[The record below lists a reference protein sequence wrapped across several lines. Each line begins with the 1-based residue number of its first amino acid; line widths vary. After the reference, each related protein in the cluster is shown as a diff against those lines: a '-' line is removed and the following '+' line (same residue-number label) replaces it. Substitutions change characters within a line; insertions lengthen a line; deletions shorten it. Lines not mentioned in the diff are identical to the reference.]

1 MSAPRNV
8 HYVHSNPNPFDAL
21 HVNGYHL
28 HRGASRTPNRP
39 LTPLP
44 SIPSAA
50 TTDADLGQDEDPKVS
65 FFAALFRRNE
75 ARLEALYGS
84 NDEDLE
90 TPTDPAELEDQRP
103 DDALPPGVAPPKKAA
118 RDIDED
124 DYDDSE
130 GEDEEDS
137 TNASPLKAKS
147 TGHFPGSALSSA
159 PMVRNISSTSMQATN
174 KQAPPV
180 ALNKTSEDTRKKLE
194 QDKKE
199 TEDAA
204 KRSFHT
210 LFYSTESDRDAMS
223 DQKKLEESERQV
235 DVEMSG
241 QGNSGTPSSNPAA
254 GNAQQGTLSQTNLGA
269 SSLTLKH
276 LIARID
282 MKRDKVVA
290 SDLELRSL
298 MSEVR
303 KNRSKWASEDR
314 VGQEELYES
323 AEKVLNELK
332 AMTEH
337 STAFLTRVNK
347 REAPDY
353 YSVIKQPMDL
363 GTMTKKLKNVQY
375 KSKQDFVT
383 DLNLIWSNCLGYNQN
398 PEHFLR
404 RHALFMR
411 KETEKLV
418 PLIPAITIRDRAEVE
433 AEERRLHQAEV
444 DIDGGEESDDEP
456 IISSRGRTA
465 PGKKAKKGSTAPRK
479 APAGTSENAS
489 STEGKPCNQHLAP
502 NNLKNENLRAESE
515 AATERSHTDPI
526 TPPPGING
534 VHPNASSQLD
544 PDSMDVDGAE
554 SFINGAATEIQ
565 REVEYEDAGYKIWK
579 QVTKKDRARVTAE
592 RHRLFKGNEINED
605 EPALLRTKAGMR
617 SWLKKQKQ
625 AILEGAAGRRRAD
638 TAAKETEEAAPSGE
652 TLAEGIEGEE
662 ESVLPDYYDTMS
674 AIPDLPDRLR
684 WIEKTPGVVEDAS
697 DEYLRVLPQGLF
709 TSPESSL
716 VKKIGDNMRQLQA
729 TRKIC
734 SKIAVVKQMQIQSQ
748 MYHGQFQKV
757 DPAPL
762 VEQDVEAHVMN
773 DGGPVMSPEAIRAAL
788 KRSVGEIFFH
798 TGFEEVQPSALDAV
812 TSLASDFFTKIS
824 KTLADYAATP
834 KVPVPKAV
842 AGDSGRFDVVW
853 KARFTQEEMILHTL
867 HENGSDLEALESY
880 VKDDLDRSGT
890 KMVQMQDRMKA
901 HLADL
906 LRPALTDAGPDGS
919 NAFNDGSDQFVSG
932 DFADDFGEDFFGF
945 RELGLDKELGLASL
959 AVPLHLLQNRM
970 HSAHQSQNQSNM
982 SSNLPS
988 ALPPPAPL
996 TPITLDNIDNQ
1007 IGLVQQFF
1015 RDKLIANNNKPLVED
1030 DDLPQKQRFPKPRLP
1045 PTGKISSPRKRPV
1058 REPGPGKGHPRKKMK
1073 LSNGDATVTANA
1085 NVTATENNNVT
1096 KSPVG
1101 KLKLDPPNHASSSA
1115 TTTTMNMNGGGDD
1128 GADVDGVGKENAQKI
1143 LSKEKEK
1150 EKEKGKEKAKEK
1162 EKEKER
1168 EGTVNGGMISPESLE
1183 AT

>member
-1 MSAPRNV
+1 MSAPRNAHHV
-8 HYVHSNPNPFDAL
+8 HPNPNSFDAL
-21 HVNGYHL
+21 HVNGSHL
-28 HRGASRTPNRP
+28 PRGASRTPNRL

-50 TTDADLGQDEDPKVS
+50 TTDADLAQDEDPKV
-65 FFAALFRRNE
+65 FVFAELFRRSE
-75 ARLEALYGS
+75 ARLEALFDSKNVGDVPES
-84 NDEDLE
+84 A
-90 TPTDPAELEDQRP
+90 TDVAILEDEQQ
-103 DDALPPGVAPPKKAA
+103 DGSLEDAPHIVAPPAKKAA
-118 RDIDED
+118 RTIDED

-130 GEDEEDS
+130 GEDDETPADV
-137 TNASPLKAKS
+137 SPLKAKS
-147 TGHFPGSALSSA
+147 TGAAAIPTLSSA
-159 PMVRNISSTSMQATN
+159 PMVRDISSTLVQATAKPVLLPAAN
-174 KQAPPV
+174 KS
-180 ALNKTSEDTRKKLE
+180 SEDARKELE

-204 KRSFHT
+204 KRSFQT
-210 LFYSTESDRDAMS
+210 LFYSVDNDRDAMF
-223 DQKKLEESERQV
+223 DQKKLEESEHQV

-241 QGNSGTPSSNPAA
+241 QDNSGTPSSNPAA
-254 GNAQQGTLSQTNLGA
+254 GNGQQGTLSQTNLGA

-314 VGQEELYES
+314 VGQEELYE
-323 AEKVLNELK
+323 AVEKVLNELK

-337 STAFLTRVNK
+337 STAFLQRVNK

-353 YSVIKQPMDL
+353 YNVIKQPMDL
-363 GTMTKKLKNVQY
+363 GTMTKKLKAVQY

-383 DLNLIWSNCLGYNQN
+383 DLSLIWSNCLNYNAN

-433 AEERRLHQAEV
+433 AEERRQHQAEA

-456 IISSRGRTA
+456 IISSRGRKA
-465 PGKKAKKGSTAPRK
+465 PGKKSKKGSTAPRK
-479 APAGTSENAS
+479 APAGSSETTHS
-489 STEGKPCNQHLAP
+489 SEGKPQNQHLAP
-502 NNLKNENLRAESE
+502 NGLSSTLRAESE
-515 AATERSHTDPI
+515 AATERSHTDPT

-534 VHPNASSQLD
+534 VHANNTSLLD
-544 PDSMDVDGAE
+544 TDAMSVDGVE
-554 SFINGAATEIQ
+554 LSVNGAAVPAAEAQ
-565 REVEYEDAGYKIWK
+565 QEVEYEDAEYKTWK
-579 QVTKKDRARVTAE
+579 QITKKDRARVTAE

-605 EPALLRTKAGMR
+605 EPAPLRKKAGMR
-617 SWLKKQKQ
+617 SWMKKQKQ
-625 AILEGAAGRRRAD
+625 AILEGAAGRRRAEA
-638 TAAKETEEAAPSGE
+638 AAKEIEEAAPSGE

-662 ESVLPDYYDTMS
+662 ESTLPDYYDPMS

-684 WIEKTPGVVEDAS
+684 WIEKIPGEVEDPS
-697 DEYLRVLPQGLF
+697 GEYLHVLPQGLF
-709 TSPESSL
+709 TSPESTL
-716 VKKIGDNMRQLQA
+716 VKKIEDNMKQLQA

-762 VEQDVEAHVMN
+762 VEQDVEPHVMN
-773 DGGPVMSPEAIRAAL
+773 DEGPIMSPEVVRAAL
-788 KRSVGEIFFH
+788 RRMVGEMFFH
-798 TGFEEVQPSALDAV
+798 AGFEEFQPSALDAV
-812 TSLASDFFTKIS
+812 TSLASDFFIKIS
-824 KTLADYAATP
+824 KTLAEYLHTP
-834 KVPVPKAV
+834 KVPVPKPV
-842 AGDSGRFDVVW
+842 PGGSGQVEVIW
-853 KARFTQEEMILHTL
+853 KDRFTQEEMILHTL

-880 VKDDLDRSGT
+880 VKDEVDRSGT

-919 NAFNDGSDQFVSG
+919 NAFNDGSEQFVSG

-970 HSAHQSQNQSNM
+970 HSAHQSQNPSNM

-988 ALPPPAPL
+988 ALPQPAPL
-996 TPITLDNIDNQ
+996 SPITVENIDNQ

-1015 RDKLIANNNKPLVED
+1015 RDKLALNNNKPLIED

-1073 LSNGDATVTANA
+1073 LNNGDAT
-1085 NVTATENNNVT
+1085 ENGVS
-1096 KSPVG
+1096 KSPAG
-1101 KLKLDPPNHASSSA
+1101 KLKLEAPTSA
-1115 TTTTMNMNGGGDD
+1115 TTTVVNGDD
-1128 GADVDGVGKENAQKI
+1128 AALDIVGKENVQKVS
-1143 LSKEKEK
+1143 SKD
-1150 EKEKGKEKAKEK
+1150 KGKEKE
-1162 EKEKER
+1162 
-1168 EGTVNGGMISPESLE
+1168 VNGGMISPESLE